1 MVIEGQHNHAW
12 VAVLQV
18 QRVASLGFIC
28 VACLFP
34 PYIFA
39 RYGFRA
45 GPLYDRW
52 GNVIGHVNYF
62 ASSLG
67 LAAFFVVVA
76 GISFRV
82 ASKVLRQVRES
93 K

>member
-1 MVIEGQHNHAW
+1 VIEGQHNDAW

-18 QRVASLGFIC
+18 QRVVSLGFIC

-39 RYGFRA
+39 RYGFSV

-62 ASSLG
+62 VSSLG
-67 LAAFFVVVA
+67 LAAFFVVIA
-76 GISFRV
+76 GVSFRV
-82 ASKVLRQVRES
+82 ASKVLRQVRGS

>member
-1 MVIEGQHNHAW
+1 MVFKCQHNHAW
-12 VAVLQV
+12 VVVLQV
-18 QRVASLGFIC
+18 QRAVSLGFIC

-39 RYGFRA
+39 RYGFSV

-52 GNVIGHVNYF
+52 GNVTGHINYF
-62 ASSLG
+62 VASLG
-67 LAAFFVVVA
+67 LAVLVVLVA
-76 GISFRV
+76 GVSFRV
-82 ASKVLRQVRES
+82 ASKVLRQFGES